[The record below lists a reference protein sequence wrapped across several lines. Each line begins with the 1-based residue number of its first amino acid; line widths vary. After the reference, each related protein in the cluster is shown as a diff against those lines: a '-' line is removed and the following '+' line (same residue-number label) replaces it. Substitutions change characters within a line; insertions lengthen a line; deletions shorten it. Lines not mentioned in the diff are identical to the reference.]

1 LSHSSKESQVLTEYI
16 DAAVVVNN
24 MYKWATIQG
33 ASKRENHLKV
43 SGGGERDR
51 EREREGG
58 REREGSNCNPFMT
71 IANPSIPY
79 PHFATT
85 TLIITSPSNSP
96 LS

>member
-43 SGGGERDR
+43 SGGGER
-51 EREREGG
+51 ERERE
-58 REREGSNCNPFMT
+58 SVA
-71 IANPSIPY
+71 IVI
-79 PHFATT
+79 H
-85 TLIITSPSNSP
+85 L
-96 LS
+96 